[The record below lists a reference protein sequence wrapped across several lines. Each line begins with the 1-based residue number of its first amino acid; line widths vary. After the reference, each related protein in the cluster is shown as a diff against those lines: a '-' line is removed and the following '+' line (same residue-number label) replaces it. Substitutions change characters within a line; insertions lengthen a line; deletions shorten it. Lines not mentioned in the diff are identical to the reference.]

1 MSIPF
6 YQKLLYR
13 LRWILLAFLTVGAVL
28 DAINNAVSL
37 FPPYITYFGTVI
49 VITLAIITFFVVRKC
64 PFEWV
69 VFGQTIL
76 IKNPK
81 AITNTAIAI
90 LILLWV
96 PRMGD
101 LIRATQTQ
109 ESETQGYLIP
119 ANDSNPPN
127 PCEES
132 IPDDAIL
139 IYLGNSLAYVE
150 GESSDIF
157 TLAWESVLSFRRT
170 PKGISI
176 NAILRSKDGRG
187 IVIIENNEFIINRN
201 NFWYKKRP
209 DKHTLEVYDEYNQRV
224 FYIRYLNEDAIKII
238 GVFYAKDP
246 SIPPIKI
253 EEDKQFFASFQTSA
267 GCIGTLRVIR
277 GTFTIPTQT
286 LPKESLGK

>member
-1 MSIPF
+1 MRIPF

-13 LRWILLAFLTVGAVL
+13 LRWILFAFLTVGAIL
-28 DAINNAVSL
+28 GAINNAISL

-49 VITLAIITFFVVRKC
+49 VTILAITARLVVSKR

-69 VFGQTIL
+69 IFGQTIR

-90 LILLWV
+90 VILLWV
-96 PRMGD
+96 PRVGD
-101 LIRATQTQ
+101 WIRVTQIQ
-109 ESETQGYLIP
+109 ETDTQGYLIP
-119 ANDSNPPN
+119 ANDINPPN

-132 IPDDAIL
+132 IPEDAIL
-139 IYLGNSLAYVE
+139 IYLGNSVAYVT
-150 GESSDIF
+150 GDSSDIF
-157 TLAWESVLSFRRT
+157 TLAGESVLSFRRT
-170 PKGISI
+170 PEGISI
-176 NAILRSKDGRG
+176 NATLRSKDGRG
-187 IVIIENNEFIINRN
+187 IVVIENNEFIINRN

-209 DKHTLEVYDEYNQRV
+209 DKHTLEVYDEFKQRV
-224 FYIRYLNEDAIKII
+224 LYIRYLNEDAIKVV

-267 GCIGTLRVIR
+267 GCIGTLRVISD
-277 GTFTIPTQT
+277 TFILHIES
-286 LPKESLGK
+286 LPKKSLEK